1 MPEREPF
8 DEREALRAMA
18 DAQRRG
24 LEAAASVVERMLEL
38 GRQGARSPFPL
49 YLPRE
54 PVAGEDREDEDGGAA
69 GDPGREARRLRADAE
84 RLFELVGESM
94 RVVLDVA
101 VDAAESG
108 VAESNGDGVASA
120 LSLGPAGAGE
130 EATASAWLHVLDGPP
145 ASPARLHA
153 TALTAH
159 DGTAI
164 EAGAVSFE
172 PPLLESFDLRSSE
185 EIEVTV
191 AVPEGARPG
200 TYRGHVLAAG
210 LPEVALPLTLEVGK

>member
-1 MPEREPF
+1 VPEKEPF
-8 DEREALRAMA
+8 DGQRALRAMA

-54 PVAGEDREDEDGGAA
+54 PAAGEDRGGEDGGAA
-69 GDPGREARRLRADAE
+69 EDPGREARRLRADAE

-108 VAESNGDGVASA
+108 TAGSNGDGAA
-120 LSLGPAGAGE
+120 GELSLGPAGAGE

-153 TALTAH
+153 TTLTAH
-159 DGTAI
+159 DGATI
-164 EAGAVSFE
+164 ESGAASFE

-191 AVPEGARPG
+191 AVPGDAQPG

-210 LPEVALPLTLEVGK
+210 LPEVALPLVLEVRG